1 MDTQKLRA
9 VIAAVECKSLSK
21 AAERFGYTPSAM
33 THITNSVENELGVKI
48 LKRTHSGV
56 VLTEEGVSLYPE
68 LVSFIALED
77 KILKSAESISTDRYN
92 SLTIGSFASISL
104 YVLPELLKKFKRRYP
119 DIKISVTVQSSFT
132 EPSYDNDFDIIFS
145 ELSPLSS
152 DDARPFMRDR
162 FAVLAAEDVFSG
174 RVSVTR
180 EELYPHTF
188 IMTNDRIMNTY
199 FDLSRFN
206 EIVKFTSADDMSV
219 ISMVREGMGIAVLPS
234 LSVRR
239 VEKGVRV
246 LELLPEV
253 YRTLTYT
260 PNNSRDP
267 SRALRLFMSFLNDE
281 MGSAL

>member
-260 PNNSRDP
+260 PNYSRDP

-281 MGSAL
+281 MGSVL